1 MMALTAPE
9 PGAPAIRPLPGLHVI
24 DDGDTVTT
32 CRDPAD
38 QPAAC
43 AASTSWLAALRVIGR
58 DIFGG
63 AQHALRRLEP
73 APGFRAA
80 ATALPPDEVKHRL

>member
-1 MMALTAPE
+1 
-9 PGAPAIRPLPGLHVI
+9 
-24 DDGDTVTT
+24 VTT
-32 CRDPAD
+32 CRDPVD
-38 QPAAC
+38 QSAAC
-43 AASTSWLAALRVIGR
+43 ETSTARLAALRVIAR

-80 ATALPPDEVKHRL
+80 ASAEALDALALRL